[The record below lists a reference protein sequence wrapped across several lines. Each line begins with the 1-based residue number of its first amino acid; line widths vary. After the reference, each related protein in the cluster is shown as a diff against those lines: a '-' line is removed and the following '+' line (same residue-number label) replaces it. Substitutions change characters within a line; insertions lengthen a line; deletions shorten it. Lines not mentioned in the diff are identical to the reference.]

1 MTEVEQA
8 IENLLSVIR
17 QTKEHEEFRYQLDK
31 INLQP
36 ELHRQIDEFRKE
48 NFELQNN
55 TPEDQMLQ
63 RIEEFEEKYQIFRE
77 NPLVNDFLAAEAA
90 FCRMMQEI
98 NLKITEGLQFE

>member
-8 IENLLSVIR
+8 IENLLSVIK
-17 QTKEHEEFRYQLDK
+17 QTNEYEDFRYQLDK

-63 RIEEFEEKYQIFRE
+63 KSEEFEERYQTFRE
-77 NPLVNDFLAAEAA
+77 NPLVNDFLTAETA
-90 FCRMMQEI
+90 FCRRMQEI

>member
-17 QTKEHEEFRYQLDK
+17 QTKEYADYRCQLDK
-31 INLQP
+31 INKQP
-36 ELHRQIDEFRKE
+36 ELRRQIDEFRRE

-63 RIEEFEEKYQIFRE
+63 RVEEFEEKYQIFRE
-77 NPLVNDFLAAEAA
+77 NPLVNDFLTAETG
-90 FCRMMQEI
+90 FCRRMKEI

>member
-8 IENLLSVIR
+8 IENLLSVVR
-17 QTKEHEEFRYQLDK
+17 QTKEYVEYRYQMDK

-36 ELHRQIDEFRKE
+36 ELHRQIDEFRKA

-63 RIEEFEEKYQIFRE
+63 RIEEFEEKYQFFQE

-90 FCRMMQEI
+90 FCRRMQEI

>member
-8 IENLLSVIR
+8 IENLLSVIK
-17 QTKEHEEFRYQLDK
+17 QTKEYEEFRYQLDK

-36 ELHRQIDEFRKE
+36 ELHRQIDEFRRE

-55 TPEDQMLQ
+55 TPGDQMLQ
-63 RIEEFEEKYQIFRE
+63 KSEEFEERYQTFRE
-77 NPLVNDFLAAEAA
+77 NPLVNDFLMAETA
-90 FCRMMQEI
+90 FCRRMQEI

>member
-8 IENLLSVIR
+8 IENLLSVIK
-17 QTKEHEEFRYQLDK
+17 QTKEYEEFRYQLDK

-63 RIEEFEEKYQIFRE
+63 KSEEFEERYQTFRE
-77 NPLVNDFLAAEAA
+77 NPLVNDFLTAETA
-90 FCRMMQEI
+90 FCRRMQEI

>member
-8 IENLLSVIR
+8 IGDLLSVIK
-17 QTKEHEEFRYQLDK
+17 QTEEYVDFRYQLDK

-63 RIEEFEEKYQIFRE
+63 RSEEFEEKYQTFRE
-77 NPLVNDFLAAEAA
+77 NPLVNDFLAAETA

>member
-8 IENLLSVIR
+8 IGNLLSVIK
-17 QTKEHEEFRYQLDK
+17 QTKEYEEFRYQLDK

-36 ELHRQIDEFRKE
+36 ELRRQIDEFRKE

-63 RIEEFEEKYQIFRE
+63 KSEEFEERYQTFRE
-77 NPLVNDFLAAEAA
+77 NPLVNDFLAAETA
-90 FCRMMQEI
+90 FCRRMQEI
-98 NLKITEGLQFE
+98 HLKITEGLQFE

>member
-8 IENLLSVIR
+8 IENLLSVIK
-17 QTKEHEEFRYQLDK
+17 QTKEYEEFRYQLDK

-63 RIEEFEEKYQIFRE
+63 KSEEFEERYQTFRE
-77 NPLVNDFLAAEAA
+77 NPLVNDFLTAETG
-90 FCRMMQEI
+90 FCRRMQEI

>member
-8 IENLLSVIR
+8 IENLLSVIK
-17 QTKEHEEFRYQLDK
+17 QTKEYEEFRYQLDK

-36 ELHRQIDEFRKE
+36 ELHRQIDDFRKE

-63 RIEEFEEKYQIFRE
+63 KSEEFEERYQTFRE
-77 NPLVNDFLAAEAA
+77 NPLVNDFLTAETA
-90 FCRMMQEI
+90 FCRRMQEI

>member
-8 IENLLSVIR
+8 IENLLSVIK
-17 QTKEHEEFRYQLDK
+17 QTKEYEEFRYQLDK

-63 RIEEFEEKYQIFRE
+63 KSEEFEEKYQTFRE
-77 NPLVNDFLAAEAA
+77 NPLVNDFLTAETA
-90 FCRMMQEI
+90 FCRRMQEI